1 LKIAVVISAE
11 VGMRASGASLALN
24 NLRAVVILLVLAVHS
39 VLAYL
44 DFLPRSPYRF
54 DEPPY
59 RWQATPIVDSQ
70 RWVGFDLFCAWQDV
84 YLMSFMFFLS
94 GLFVWP
100 SLVRKGSWGFLRDR
114 FLRIGLPLVLAVIFL
129 MPIALYPVYR
139 LTAIDPSPAAYWQH
153 WRELPFWPPGPQ
165 WFLCVLLAFNVIAAG
180 LYKLAPQCGDLLGSL
195 ASSARAHPIHYFIV
209 LTIASALVYV
219 PLALIFSPW
228 SWIYF
233 GPFNFQL
240 SRPLHYLVYFFAG
253 VGVGVYGLD
262 RGLLALD
269 GNLARRWG
277 PWLVAA
283 FISFLLWISLTALNM
298 NDGDRAPIGM
308 QLANDLAF
316 VLACASSCFF
326 FVALFLRFGQHRSRW
341 YDSLSENAYGIYLVH
356 YLFVVWLQYA
366 LLNVA
371 LFAFAKAAIV
381 FGITLVMSWSVSAAI
396 RGFPWGSRLIGA
408 KR

>member
-1 LKIAVVISAE
+1 
-11 VGMRASGASLALN
+11 M
-24 NLRAVVILLVLAVHS
+24 
-39 VLAYL
+39 
-44 DFLPRSPYRF
+44 
-54 DEPPY
+54 
-59 RWQATPIVDSQ
+59 
-70 RWVGFDLFCAWQDV
+70 
-84 YLMSFMFFLS
+84 
-94 GLFVWP
+94 
-100 SLVRKGSWGFLRDR
+100 
-114 FLRIGLPLVLAVIFL
+114 
-129 MPIALYPVYR
+129 
-139 LTAIDPSPAAYWQH
+139 
-153 WRELPFWPPGPQ
+153 
-165 WFLCVLLAFNVIAAG
+165 LLAFNVIAAG
-180 LYKLAPQCGDLLGSL
+180 LYKLAPQSGDLLGRL

-228 SWIYF
+228 SWTYF

-277 PWLVAA
+277 LWLVAA

-366 LLNVA
+366 LLNVT

-396 RGFPWGSRLIGA
+396 RGFPWGSRPIGA